1 MSFGKGRNLAGA
13 TLVLPAMVL
22 AVGGCGSGGAE
33 STVALTKAQFLAKA
47 NAICRKAYREINQ
60 AYGKFSQTD
69 ENTTTEAKRNR
80 EAERIVPPA
89 LSKVVRELR
98 ALGTP
103 SGEEERVDKIL
114 TTWEEGIKTGEE
126 DPIALRGLEGKFAFE
141 KAYEGLW
148 GYGLT
153 GCGLGG

>member
-1 MSFGKGRNLAGA
+1 MGPALA
-13 TLVLPAMVL
+13 LPAMVL
-22 AVGGCGSGGAE
+22 ALGGCGSSGAE
-33 STVALTKAQFLAKA
+33 SAALLTKAQFLDKA
-47 NAICRKAYREINQ
+47 NAICRKAYHEINQ
-60 AYGKFSQTD
+60 EYGKFSHRN
-69 ENTTTEAKRNR
+69 ENTTTEAVRNR

-89 LSKVVRELR
+89 LNKVVRELR

-114 TTWEEGIKTGEE
+114 ATWEEGIKTGEE
-126 DPIALRGLEGKFAFE
+126 DPIALRGIEGRFAFE

-153 GCGLGG
+153 GCGAGG

>member
-1 MSFGKGRNLAGA
+1 MGA

-22 AVGGCGSGGAE
+22 VVGGCGSGGAE
-33 STVALTKAQFLAKA
+33 STVALTKAQFLVKA

-60 AYGKFSQTD
+60 AYGKFSHAD

-89 LSKVVRELR
+89 LNKVVRELR
-98 ALGTP
+98 AIGVP
-103 SGEEERVDKIL
+103 SGEEERVNKIL
-114 TTWEEGIKTGEE
+114 TTWEEGIKMGEE
-126 DPIALRGLEGKFAFE
+126 DPLALRGIKGKFAFE
-141 KAYEGLW
+141 KAYKGLW

-153 GCGLGG
+153 GCGLGS

>member
-1 MSFGKGRNLAGA
+1 MGA

-22 AVGGCGSGGAE
+22 VVSGCGSSGGAE
-33 STVALTKAQFLAKA
+33 STTALTKAQFLVKA
-47 NAICRKAYREINQ
+47 NAICKKAYREINQ
-60 AYGKFSQTD
+60 TYGKFSHAN
-69 ENTTTEAKRNR
+69 ENTTTEAKRNQ

-89 LSKVVRELR
+89 LNKVVRELR
-98 ALGTP
+98 ALGAP

-114 TTWEEGIKTGEE
+114 ATWEEGIEEGEK
-126 DPIALRGLEGKFAFE
+126 DPIALRGIEGKFAFE